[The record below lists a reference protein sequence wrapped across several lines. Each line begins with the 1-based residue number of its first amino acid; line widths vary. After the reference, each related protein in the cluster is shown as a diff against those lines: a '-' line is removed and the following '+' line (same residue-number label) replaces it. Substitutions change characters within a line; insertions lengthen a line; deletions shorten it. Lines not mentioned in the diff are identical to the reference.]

1 MNIPNICFILISII
15 VFFILNI
22 NKSHAIMC
30 SICHGIDG
38 NSFIK
43 TWPKISGQYKKYIVN
58 QILEYKTGTKGNRYD
73 PIMFPIA
80 KNLTKI
86 NINKIASFYANQAIF
101 SNELNIGIITNNLYV
116 AGNIKFNI
124 SPCASCHGFNGRGNF
139 LANFPKLSGQHSKY
153 IINQMKKYKT
163 LSRKTDPFKIMRTI
177 MYAITVEEMNIIGSY
192 ISTLK

>member
-1 MNIPNICFILISII
+1 
-15 VFFILNI
+15 
-22 NKSHAIMC
+22 MC

-86 NINKIASFYANQAIF
+86 NINKIASFY
-101 SNELNIGIITNNLYV
+101 
-116 AGNIKFNI
+116 
-124 SPCASCHGFNGRGNF
+124 
-139 LANFPKLSGQHSKY
+139 
-153 IINQMKKYKT
+153 
-163 LSRKTDPFKIMRTI
+163 
-177 MYAITVEEMNIIGSY
+177 
-192 ISTLK
+192 